1 MAQPAYAWLRS
12 SQPDNPSV
20 SDDPFADIP
29 MAGSSTNPPTMN
41 SQQTATNDDPFAD
54 TPIASGRKQYAD
66 TLGGSTEK
74 YWDQF
79 QAGMNELASSYYGN
93 EARKKVGEYQAMEA
107 QEQQPGVGF
116 IPRAGLLGGEIVPP
130 QQKTQRKE
138 QIRQE
143 IGEDLEK
150 AKDYRTAAQ
159 NMPQPESVQ
168 RFMSGESGKG
178 WWEDFKEDPVE
189 IALGITARSGAASL
203 VSLGAGVAGGVATAS
218 PVGAMAGAGAASGRM
233 EYINS
238 IMQGL
243 DEQGIDWTNPDEFIK
258 AINNDELMEPIKES
272 ALKRGIAIGFFDGAA
287 AMLGGKIL
295 APKGMIARSA
305 GKSQLVNMPAQ
316 AAAQGLLGAG
326 GEAGGQ
332 YWSEGEISDP
342 RGVLAE
348 AIGELTFAPVEAG
361 ATLLSVT
368 RGSKGIA
375 AERLKATNELI
386 DTLVKKRQKAYASGD
401 REQIAQVSSD
411 LNQYLTI
418 RNELQQQL
426 QQSDT
431 DTLLQSEQA
440 LNRQI
445 DRIQQKLFTAKDAD
459 ERQQITSKL
468 TELNRRREQVTDAI
482 NSQSRTRTEPINLG
496 RAEALTDVKLDREK
510 RKQQLRVQEEELYRQ
525 KINPMNAASEAQQQV
540 AQEGGDAL
548 EQQLAASG
556 AYANARSVNEI
567 ADEVVAEEADIAR
580 QERIEQL
587 QAEIANSIG
596 ARKVYLEKQLRNL
609 MQVQPGQRQGLLTT
623 AEPEPV
629 TPEEEPYQPQDM
641 RKVLRQNQERMRRE
655 REQAAE
661 VEAQQQL
668 QQQKDLAWT
677 MAEEHQL
684 RQQDL
689 QDQISALEMH
699 LMEVERQK
707 DAESQRQADWDRAE
721 IQRLQQELQET
732 VPTNPAMAQAMR
744 QAQVEAA
751 GRQAETQRREER
763 WNEYNLAE
771 RQRISHEL
779 IDEAVRTGQ
788 LGLLGEPIARAYA
801 ERGEIPP
808 NLQERVTEAQAQ
820 EIEQG
825 YQAQQAERGEQAQLS
840 NEITRLQSH
849 IQRQQEMTQA
859 QQGWTAE
866 QSAPGV
872 MPQQQPAELTG
883 LLEPNLTEV
892 TGEEKRKAAKTEPKQ
907 VSHETPQQPQPEAIT
922 YKPGQLRMMRNIGR
936 PATTLDGT
944 DTGWKL
950 SQARHAVVLIHP
962 DTDEYQVFPT
972 EGSKDSTERE
982 LATMEALSWA
992 EDHPVTS
999 VSDQVP
1005 ADRMKDDD
1013 FIDAI
1018 AERRWNRFPESVRE
1032 GMEKQH
1038 FHKGA
1043 EDLAKAIKDKNVDYL
1058 LSVVDQGGNSNKGS
1072 KLAFQWATGQE
1083 KIGLTAKAN
1092 RKAVFDWAGWT
1103 DRDIARYEK
1112 EISDMKAEV
1121 REDRKKIDAKLAA
1134 HNTPIV
1140 LDGKASNLQQYIDNL
1155 IEQGATELRKS
1166 DDPIPR
1172 YFLMIPDTN
1181 RGVDLSA
1188 ELGRQKG
1195 SKGLTK
1201 VAREYAEVAI
1211 AELKNKTTTKENKPV
1226 QVTESFE
1233 QRLREIGKEWIKDKQ
1248 HRFYFNDIIKE
1259 LSGMGVQV
1267 PHNAKLWYDRNTE
1280 FYGQENLPDEV
1291 FDAAVER
1298 LEALRTSLLAETEKA
1313 AKPTPKPKESETP
1326 KPSPV
1331 EGRSA
1336 GRKRKLIAIDDA
1348 LSEAGDELAAVF
1360 REQVGKVSSGV
1371 DPVMLAK
1378 VLQIGVKAGSLYVQ
1392 KGAIKFA
1399 DWADNLLALM
1409 ESKGVARNVVA
1420 PYLKQLYL
1428 ATAGSEDIDDATVS
1442 QMDDAR
1448 AVRGFDV
1455 GLLVEEQPSPPQ
1467 PGKPKSV
1474 KTVSRGIT
1482 EENGEWRGSPYK
1494 RIADSRKVFP
1504 TPSVVAQWLHNLK
1517 PGDLIIDKFGNKLG
1531 VMASRQGSRIKIVGH
1546 DADGNYFSRVHP
1558 VSEYMNT
1565 KENRQKLKVEL
1576 DRLASNNQQTT
1587 EPGTPTVTEP
1597 EPTTEPEP
1605 IKQTT
1610 PTQYGENLP
1619 TVTHTTKKGK
1629 ELTGV
1634 VDTRLTREQAK
1645 AIDPFSFKKDNGW
1658 FIRDFRVDEYNDKL
1672 SAGTMEPVHPVE
1684 ESTDE
1689 NAERSGEGTLEG
1701 EPAGQVPEVP
1711 GGGDTGE
1718 RSGDYTGESGEHD
1731 LGPDGRRVRSE
1742 LGGSEAESLLGTDL
1756 HSAGAVSDRET
1767 GSGGRGVLQG
1777 DIRLGEGREGG
1788 VNSGAADYTITEADD
1803 LEGASFKQ
1811 GEKFSHNI
1819 EAIKL
1824 LKELG
1829 DRPATKEQQAILAR
1843 YVGWGGLKQAFYR
1856 EDGSVAKGWE
1866 KRAAELKELL
1876 TPEEYA
1882 AARSSTLNA
1891 HYTTPSVVNAI
1902 YAGLEK
1908 LGFTHGRVLEP
1919 SVGVGNFF
1927 GLMPKEI
1934 RAKSN
1939 LVGVELDN
1947 ITGGIASKL
1956 YGGNARITA
1965 PMGFEN
1971 FDIAENS
1978 FDLVIGNPP
1987 FGDETITDLKHRD
2000 ISGLRIHNY
2009 FFAKSMKALRPGGVM
2024 AMVVSKGFMDSTKN
2038 QKGREKMYREA
2049 RLLGAYRLPNEAFK
2063 ANANADV
2070 TTDIIFLQKRD
2081 EPLTGE
2087 VDYSDRK
2094 ASRKAG
2100 PDYRAREVFIGADG
2114 NEMKI
2119 NRYFVTYSDNLLG
2132 DMIMNKGRFGS
2143 DLEPA
2148 MTQREGMDWKTE
2160 LNKRVATID
2169 SGRKEKIYHPEKNVE
2184 PAGTVGVDDASTDL
2198 QKAEVDGL
2206 YINDSGE
2213 LYRRM
2218 PDLEG
2223 ETRGEPV
2230 TGYINS
2236 KGEEKA
2242 FRDKDIEKLKA
2253 AVELARTVRN
2263 LINMQVKELTDQQ
2276 LQPLRDQL
2284 NREYDAFIKKYQML
2298 NRPVNKRLLNNGDL
2312 TIAPMLMALENNY
2325 KKEKTVNGRKVKES
2339 SQKADIFTR
2348 RTQEPYTDVTRVS
2361 SPEEALIVSLAQTG
2375 RVDMD
2380 RMAELYGQSKLEIT
2394 AKLTG
2399 QIYDDPQ
2406 EGWVTRD
2413 EYLSGNVKL
2422 KLRQAKEAGKG
2433 YEDNV
2438 KALEEVQPEDISPQD
2453 ITVSLG
2459 ASWQTPDVINEF
2471 YQYLGGL
2478 EPESAF
2484 IPQQNFWSFRASKE
2498 ADKDKAHKW
2507 ITEDIHLK
2515 DLFTKLLNN
2524 KPIAI
2529 YKTVSMDGTRRLDVR
2544 ATDAAQ
2550 AKAKEIQDE
2559 FSTWL
2564 WRDTQRREKMT
2575 RRYNDLMNTHKTRQF
2590 DGSFLSF
2597 PGKISDAIIK
2607 LRETQANAVW
2617 RILQSPTTLLDHVV
2631 GAGKTFTMIAGA
2643 MELKRTGLAKKP
2655 LIVVPN
2661 HLVPQWAEDFA
2672 RLYPNAKVLAARKED
2687 FNKHKRREML
2697 ARIATGDWDAVIMA
2711 HTSFGKMPTDPES
2724 EESFMQEQL
2733 QDLTIAIKA
2742 MREAEGKK
2750 SRSVREAENQKKK
2763 LEEKL
2768 KETLENTAK
2777 DTGMTWNE
2785 TGVDA
2790 LFLDEAHEFKNLQFY
2805 TGMQRV
2811 KNINPAG
2818 SQKAQDLFIK
2828 IRGLMKKTG
2837 GRNLVFATG
2846 TPISNSM
2853 AELFTMQRYLA
2864 YDQLKES
2871 GLSHFDA
2878 WARTFGMTD
2887 TRQERKSSGKFGPV
2901 SRFSKFVNLPE
2912 LMSMYRQFAD
2922 SINNEDIKAALEK
2935 EGKGVHIPKVKG
2947 GKPTPVVAPRSL
2959 YQEAYMG
2966 LIEDRFA
2973 NMPDNPSIDNP
2984 LKATNDARKAG
2995 LDMRMIYPELPDI
3008 KDSKINRS
3016 INNMMDLYH
3025 KWQDDK
3031 GTQLIFCDLST
3042 PKSAQA
3048 KEIAEFRKQVQEAA
3062 SSDESTRKNR
3072 IKNMPIAELYS
3083 YLEDMAQE
3091 GNEKAI
3097 NRLEKITPDQI
3108 AGWTSTFDVYND
3120 IKQKLITR
3128 GVPESEIAFIH
3139 QANTDL
3145 QKEEL
3150 FAKVN
3155 NGEVRFLL
3163 GSTAKMGAGTNVQ
3176 ERLVALHHMDAPWRP
3191 SDLEQREGRIIR
3203 QGNSL
3208 FKRDP
3213 EEFEVEI
3220 LRYATEQTYDVNMW
3234 QTLEVKAR
3242 FIEQVRNGDT
3252 SQRQANDVAGES
3264 ASAAEMK
3271 AASSGDPRIMEQVEI
3286 AARLKTLDNMRQT
3299 HNRDRTYAVMDAER
3313 EKSRKK
3319 QLPATI
3325 AAIQKDI
3332 DRIQP
3337 QQKGRPQFTNP
3348 DSMSF
3353 NKSKEAEDWL
3363 RTEIYAQAL
3372 DSDSPLWEGTNLGSF
3387 RGLGVYGELYRY
3399 GMYEGDVPAIR
3410 LYLTGERDHQII
3422 ALPLEEVKW
3431 GGLFTKFNNTINQ
3444 IPFELETEQNYL
3456 KYINDR
3462 IASAEK
3468 RASETF
3474 KYEDEY
3480 QQKNERNQQL
3490 MEELGAEQ
3498 EVNQAATQLPEFLV
3512 LTELKEDH
3520 QAKADAAQSTG
3531 DIEHYLHNTAM
3542 AHRAG
3547 KLASSIGYSK
3557 PGKETQ
3563 AAETALQK
3571 AKEQGLRITQEDLR
3585 RAKEA
3590 IATRPEP
3597 EAEVTEASTAQAT
3610 ETPPEAPKFTSVDD
3624 LVNDMLKN
3632 KKRAKADNGAVT
3644 ISREKPG
3651 RWRIYLD
3658 SEDNDL
3664 VSDDTLIKLMGGE
3677 SFGYMASIPYHG
3689 FSEDRL
3695 SSVVRYLNEKV
3706 QFEGLQPE
3714 GTTSNQPDM
3723 PVHYS
3728 KGEHQASTSG
3738 KTLSKR
3744 EALDEATRFF
3754 KGLSLPSGKVKIEVY
3769 ESIEEFYDV
3778 HPGYS
3783 EEAKKAIGTPYGFVI
3798 PDRGGRGKNKTSA
3811 PRSWRVVGFSN
3822 VHTTPQDFRDT
3833 LRHEI
3838 FGHLGLDTLTKE
3850 DKKQLLQA
3858 VSETRNL
3865 SLVPEEERNFFKKQW
3880 QYIDKTYSD
3889 HTEQDKAE
3897 EFIAHTAHDMAKAKT
3912 GKLKQLWQT
3921 IIRLFRRSGLIREPR
3936 SKQDIVDLLHELK
3949 GRLER
3954 GEPYQFHDVETQPEK
3969 NRENILQNIPA
3980 GKTDNIHFRKSDNS
3994 ASFTA
3999 PKGRDQPSRFFNT
4012 QALAESQLIKRFVR
4026 TRNSLMVPIRKGML
4040 PSMGL
4045 RQIVDTYEKIF
4056 APLAGQTWEMLG
4068 VSKGNPITNY
4078 QQFVQGM
4085 QSLKSNKLKDADDID
4100 IDWGRLAKENRQDY
4114 EALADIFHRSTLYE
4128 VFPDQKDF
4136 NPHEDMKKLL
4146 MEYAQ
4151 AKDPKHQ
4158 AALRKRMMHERERKA
4173 EHRKLHAEYM
4183 ALSDQAR
4190 KVYKGVEK
4198 YYEDMW
4204 ADQQKALEDKIKRSI
4219 HDDEGRQVFLKQLK
4233 AKFHE
4238 AKIRGPYFPLQ
4249 RFGPFFVIAEDE
4261 NGEYYRAHFET
4272 EAKLHKEMDTL
4283 KREGM
4288 RVMSYGLIPD
4298 FTSRKLEGVSEFA
4311 DQIHLSLDSDK
4322 FAGVSEKVKDEIRNE
4337 VNQLALQLMPDVSA
4351 AKHMIRRKRVKG
4363 FNENARRAF
4372 AYNAIHS
4379 SNRLARTTYGD
4390 RMATQL
4396 ERIHED
4402 IDAKNQE
4409 PYIPMKDRTIAAQV
4423 LSELEKQHEHI
4434 MNPKGSVWSARI
4446 TNLAFIWYLG
4456 ASAGAG
4462 LINLTQTPLIGIPLM
4477 GGRFGYRKT
4486 SAAMMKAAKDFALH
4500 GYNKVSLRESVFTL
4514 SKADNGIS
4522 KDEKA
4527 MLEQLI
4533 DDGTIDTTQT
4543 TTLAQISDTDLKAE
4557 AQVQQDVWVKVNRL
4571 LGFFFHN
4578 AETANREVTALAT
4591 YRLARKE
4598 GLNHD
4603 MAMEQARKMTFDAHF
4618 DYSGANRPRVMK
4630 NDWMK
4635 VFTIFKQYSQ
4645 NMTYTLMRNF
4655 IDSLPYRELPAREK
4669 KAARKALAG
4678 ILFTHAIA
4686 AGTLG
4691 LPLISWIGPVLA
4703 AAFGDDDDE
4712 FKDWRIMYRNWLA
4725 DLFGKQAGEAIAKG
4739 VINGFTGADLHS
4751 RVSIN
4756 ELWIRSPNWEMSARE
4771 ESMHYLMQGLGP
4783 AVSAAVNVFWIGPEQ
4798 IAEGNTWKGI
4808 EKMVPKF
4815 IRDGIRTWRYSTEGA
4830 TVGKEGYMAVIE
4842 DFQPW
4847 ELGLQAFGLAPSR
4860 LGEAYEARSAVK
4872 NIQSRLQ
4879 DKRQKLTTDYARA
4892 VRAGDYQVAN
4902 QVLKDITDFNIAYPA
4917 FGITPQGLRRSIQ
4930 MRHRYETLS
4939 EAGIYLPQ
4947 AQMGLLK
4954 EARFAL

>member
-1 MAQPAYAWLRS
+1 MNQEQYQSLLNEL
-12 SQPDNPSV
+12 PDANP
-20 SDDPFADIP
+20 
-29 MAGSSTNPPTMN
+29 
-41 SQQTATNDDPFAD
+41 
-54 TPIASGRKQYAD
+54 TPISDVDDYLYGRTGRIPETMRQGASNAPEPLKGII
-66 TLGGSTEK
+66 GGYHQTK
-74 YWDQF
+74 GLLKG
-79 QAGMNELASSYYGN
+79 A
-93 EARKKVGEYQAMEA
+93 
-107 QEQQPGVGF
+107 
-116 IPRAGLLGGEIVPP
+116 AGLLGGATGIESLQQWGLKGYQESMEEAAEYAPVVPDI
-130 QQKTQRKE
+130 TR
-138 QIRQE
+138 
-143 IGEDLEK
+143 
-150 AKDYRTAAQ
+150 AKDASEVFDWAMYYIP
-159 NMPQPESVQ
+159 N
-168 RFMSGESGKG
+168 
-178 WWEDFKEDPVE
+178 
-189 IALGITARSGAASL
+189 ALLTTL
-203 VSLGAGVAGGVATAS
+203 PTLGTGGVAALAAKAGGKKFVDKAVKDLTSKGIKEQAAKELAQAQL
-218 PVGAMAGAGAASGRM
+218 GKRITRAAGAGAYGGGFAMSG
-233 EYINS
+233 
-238 IMQGL
+238 G
-243 DEQGIDWTNPDEFIK
+243 GIYGETEDVGVTLPHATVAAALEAFT
-258 AINNDELMEPIKES
+258 PFS
-272 ALKRGIAIGFFDGAA
+272 VLKRTGL
-287 AMLGGKIL
+287 M
-295 APKGMIARSA
+295 PEV
-305 GKSQLVNMPAQ
+305 SQ
-316 AAAQGLLGAG
+316 
-326 GEAGGQ
+326 
-332 YWSEGEISDP
+332 
-342 RGVLAE
+342 
-348 AIGELTFAPVEAG
+348 
-361 ATLLSVT
+361 
-368 RGSKGIA
+368 
-375 AERLKATNELI
+375 
-386 DTLVKKRQKAYASGD
+386 
-401 REQIAQVSSD
+401 QIAQNIP
-411 LNQYLTI
+411 LKI
-418 RNELQQQL
+418 
-426 QQSDT
+426 
-431 DTLLQSEQA
+431 
-440 LNRQI
+440 
-445 DRIQQKLFTAKDAD
+445 AKDALSEGGTEGLQSLVEQHASHWVATNGD
-459 ERQQITSKL
+459 SLLNDLDQADWRELVNSTLAGAGSGGTFSGVGSVGQALQNKRLKQKESEALLADLEGIDQKIASLNQVKQEVAAQQVDTRPLDNNIQHFENERAKIKNILDSRPGITKEVIESQPTL
-468 TELNRRREQVTDAI
+468 TEAI
-482 NSQSRTRTEPINLG
+482 
-496 RAEALTDVKLDREK
+496 TDVISDREK
-510 RKQQLRVQEEELYRQ
+510 RRQRLKQQEEELYQQ
-525 KINPMNAASEAQQQV
+525 KMNPMSAASEAQLK
-540 AQEGGDAL
+540 AAREGGDAL

-556 AYANARSVNEI
+556 AYANARSINEM
-567 ADEVVAEEADIAR
+567 ADEVTAEEADIAQ
-580 QERIEQL
+580 QERIGQL
-587 QAEIANSIG
+587 QAEIDNSVG
-596 ARKVYLEKQLRNL
+596 ARRVYLEKQLRNL
-609 MQVQPGQRQGLLTT
+609 LQGQPGQRQGLLATT
-623 AEPEPV
+623 EPEP
-629 TPEEEPYQPQDM
+629 TPAPPETPAEEPYQPQDM
-641 RKVLRQNQERMRRE
+641 REVLRQHQERMRLE
-655 REQAAE
+655 REQEAE
-661 VEAQQQL
+661 VETQQRL
-668 QQQKDLAWT
+668 QQQKELAWA
-677 MAEEHQL
+677 MAEERQL
-684 RQQDL
+684 RQQDI

-699 LMEVERQK
+699 LMETERQK
-707 DAESQRQADWDRAE
+707 GEDSQRQADWDRAE

-732 VPTNPAMAQAMR
+732 VPINPAMDQAMR
-744 QAQVEAA
+744 QAQEQQAAKTAEAQKVEALWN
-751 GRQAETQRREER
+751 RQG
-763 WNEYNLAE
+763 LAE
-771 RQRISHEL
+771 RQRFAHEL

-808 NLQERVTEAQAQ
+808 GLERSVAQAQAQ
-820 EIEQG
+820 EIEAG
-825 YQAQQAERGEQAQLS
+825 YQAQQQARAEQTQELEARYRTPERKEQQPFTQEAVTAETTEEAPDYQELAGLREERARLTGEINRLEQH
-840 NEITRLQSH
+840 IT
-849 IQRQQEMTQA
+849 QQEEMTQA

-866 QSAPGV
+866 QPAPGT
-872 MPQQQPAELTG
+872 MPQQQTTELTN
-883 LLEPNLTEV
+883 LLPEVQRKPEKVSTSEKPVKKTPESIHEPVPQETELGA
-892 TGEEKRKAAKTEPKQ
+892 T
-907 VSHETPQQPQPEAIT
+907 T
-922 YKPGQLRMMRNIGR
+922 YKPGQLRWMRNAGQ
-936 PATTLDGT
+936 PATTLGGK

-950 SQARHAVVLIHP
+950 SQARHAVVLVHP

-972 EGSKDSTERE
+972 EGAKDSAERE

-992 EDHPVTS
+992 EDHPVTPEA
-999 VSDQVP
+999 VP
-1005 ADRMKDDD
+1005 EAK
-1013 FIDAI
+1013 
-1018 AERRWNRFPESVRE
+1018 PE
-1032 GMEKQH
+1032 
-1038 FHKGA
+1038 
-1043 EDLAKAIKDKNVDYL
+1043 
-1058 LSVVDQGGNSNKGS
+1058 
-1072 KLAFQWATGQE
+1072 
-1083 KIGLTAKAN
+1083 
-1092 RKAVFDWAGWT
+1092 
-1103 DRDIARYEK
+1103 
-1112 EISDMKAEV
+1112 
-1121 REDRKKIDAKLAA
+1121 
-1134 HNTPIV
+1134 P
-1140 LDGKASNLQQYIDNL
+1140 
-1155 IEQGATELRKS
+1155 
-1166 DDPIPR
+1166 
-1172 YFLMIPDTN
+1172 
-1181 RGVDLSA
+1181 
-1188 ELGRQKG
+1188 
-1195 SKGLTK
+1195 
-1201 VAREYAEVAI
+1201 
-1211 AELKNKTTTKENKPV
+1211 
-1226 QVTESFE
+1226 QVTENFE
-1233 QRLREIGKEWIKDKQ
+1233 QRLKEIGKEWIKENQ

-1259 LSGMGVQV
+1259 LSNMEGKI
-1267 PHNAKLWYDRNTE
+1267 PDNAKLWYDRNTE

-1298 LEALRTSLLAETEKA
+1298 LEALRTSLLAETGKA
-1313 AKPTPKPKESETP
+1313 ARPTPKPKESETP

-1331 EGRSA
+1331 AGRSA

-1360 REQVGKVSSGV
+1360 KEQVGKVSSGV

-1409 ESKGVARNVVA
+1409 ESKGVARSVVA

-1455 GLLVEEQPSPPQ
+1455 GSLVEEEPSPSQ
-1467 PGKPKSV
+1467 PRKPKPA
-1474 KTVSRGIT
+1474 KQKEPI
-1482 EENGEWRGSPYK
+1482 N
-1494 RIADSRKVFP
+1494 IA
-1504 TPSVVAQWLHNLK
+1504 NL
-1517 PGDLIIDKFGNKLG
+1517 
-1531 VMASRQGSRIKIVGH
+1531 QGSKESIKHEIMQGLKDGQHYSDEYDTYWIEDRSDRKGGGWVMKKKPLDGGFPSTKGGAGVG
-1546 DADGNYFSRVHP
+1546 AWSQGEAVGRVL
-1558 VSEYMNT
+1558 
-1565 KENRQKLKVEL
+1565 ENL
-1576 DRLASNNQQTT
+1576 DFAIEQASNNQQIT

-1597 EPTTEPEP
+1597 EPTAEPEP
-1605 IKQTT
+1605 IKQTVT
-1610 PTQYGENLP
+1610 VQYGENLP
-1619 TVTHTTKKGK
+1619 TVTHTTQKGK
-1629 ELTGV
+1629 QLTGI
-1634 VDTRLTREQAK
+1634 VDTRLTKEQAK
-1645 AIDPFSFKKDNGW
+1645 TIDPFSFKKDNGW

-1689 NAERSGEGTLEG
+1689 NAERPGERALEG
-1701 EPAGQVPEVP
+1701 EPAEQVPEVP
-1711 GGGDTGE
+1711 GGRAAGE
-1718 RSGDYTGESGEHD
+1718 GGSDYTGEGGGEN
-1731 LGPDGRRVRSE
+1731 LRPDRRGTRAE
-1742 LGGSEAESLLGTDL
+1742 LRGSEEPGVPGTDL
-1756 HSAGAVSDRET
+1756 HSAGAASDRET
-1767 GSGGRGVLQG
+1767 GGGGPGALQG
-1777 DIRLGEGREGG
+1777 DIQLGEGREGG
-1788 VNSGAADYTITEADD
+1788 VNTGAADYTITGADD

-1829 DRPATKEQQAILAR
+1829 DRPATKKQQAVLAR

-1856 EDGSVAKGWE
+1856 EDGTVTKGWE

-2024 AMVVSKGFMDSTKN
+2024 AMVVSKGFMDSTRN
-2038 QKGREKMYREA
+2038 QKGRDMMYREA

-2081 EPLTGE
+2081 TPLASE
-2087 VDYSDRK
+2087 K
-2094 ASRKAG
+2094 A
-2100 PDYRAREVFIGADG
+2100 PNEQDYRSRAEFTGADG
-2114 NEMKI
+2114 NTMMI
-2119 NRYFVTYSDNLLG
+2119 NQYFVDNPGNLLG
-2132 DMIMNKGRFGS
+2132 DMIMNTGRFGPE
-2143 DLEPA
+2143 LEPA
-2148 MTQREGMDWKTE
+2148 MTAREGFDWKAE
-2160 LNKRVATID
+2160 LDKRTVQIEGA
-2169 SGRKEKIYHPEKNVE
+2169 YHPEKNVE
-2184 PAGTVGVDDASTDL
+2184 PASTVGVDDASTDL
-2198 QKAEVDGL
+2198 QRAEVDGL

-2213 LYRRM
+2213 LYRRL
-2218 PDLEG
+2218 PNLEG

-2230 TGYINS
+2230 TSYINN

-2242 FRDKDIEKLKA
+2242 FSKKDIEKLKA
-2253 AVELARTVRN
+2253 AVELARTARH
-2263 LINMQVKELTDQQ
+2263 LINMQVKELADAQ

-2284 NREYDAFIKKYQML
+2284 NQEYDAFIKKYQML

-2312 TIAPMLMALENNY
+2312 TIAPMLLALENSY
-2325 KKEKTVNGRKVKES
+2325 KKEKAVNGRKVKES

-2348 RTQEPYTDVTRVS
+2348 RTQEPYTDVTTVS

-2375 RVDMD
+2375 KVDMD
-2380 RMAELYGQSKLEIT
+2380 RMAELYGKSKVEI
-2394 AKLTG
+2394 AARLTG

-2422 KLRQAKEAGKG
+2422 KLRQAREAGRG

-2471 YQYLGGL
+2471 YKHLGGL
-2478 EPESAF
+2478 DPESAF

-2507 ITEDIHLK
+2507 TTEDILLK

-2529 YKTVSMDGTRRLDVR
+2529 YRYNPATDSRALDVR

-2559 FSTWL
+2559 FATWL

-2631 GAGKTFTMIAGA
+2631 GAGKTFTMIAAA

-2724 EESFMQEQL
+2724 NKEFLQEQL
-2733 QDLTIAIKA
+2733 SDLTVAIKA

-2750 SRSVREAENQKKK
+2750 SRSVRDAENQKKK
-2763 LEEKL
+2763 LEENL
-2768 KETLENTAK
+2768 KKTLENTAK

-2818 SQKAQDLFIK
+2818 SQKSQDLFIK
-2828 IRGLMKKTG
+2828 IRALLKKTK

-2864 YDQLKES
+2864 YEQLNES

-2887 TRQERKSSGKFGPV
+2887 TRQERKSSGAFGPV

-2935 EGKGVHIPKVKG
+2935 EGKGVHIPRIKG

-2966 LIEDRFA
+2966 LIEHRFA
-2973 NMPDNPSIDNP
+2973 NMPEDPSIDNP

-2995 LDMRMIYPELPDI
+2995 LDMRMIYPQLPDV

-3016 INNMMDLYH
+3016 INNMMELYNQ
-3025 KWQDDK
+3025 WNADK

-3048 KEIAEFRKQVQEAA
+3048 KEIAEFRKQVQEVA
-3062 SSDESTRKNR
+3062 SNDESPAKNR
-3072 IKNMPIAELYS
+3072 IKNMSVIELYS
-3083 YLEDMAQE
+3083 YLEDMAQQ

-3097 NRLEKITPDQI
+3097 SRLEKVTPDQV
-3108 AGWTSTFDVYND
+3108 AGWSSTFDVYND
-3120 IKQKLITR
+3120 IKQKLITQ

-3155 NGEVRFLL
+3155 NGDVRFLL

-3203 QGNSL
+3203 QGNAL

-3213 EEFEVEI
+3213 GNFEVEI

-3299 HNRDRTYAVMDAER
+3299 HSRDRTYAVMEAQR
-3313 EKSRKK
+3313 EKDYKK

-3325 AAIQKDI
+3325 AALEKELQ
-3332 DRIQP
+3332 RIQP
-3337 QQKGRPQFTNP
+3337 QQKGRPQFLNP
-3348 DSMSF
+3348 DGMSF
-3353 NKSKEAEDWL
+3353 NKAKEAEDWL
-3363 RTEIYAQAL
+3363 RTEIHAQAL
-3372 DSDSPLWEGTNLGSF
+3372 DSDSPLWNGTSLGSF
-3387 RGLGVYGELYRY
+3387 RGLEVYGELYRY
-3399 GMYEGDVPAIR
+3399 QTFEGGMPAIR
-3410 LYLTGERDHQII
+3410 LYLTGERDHEVISMPI
-3422 ALPLEEVKW
+3422 EEVAW
-3431 GGLFTKFNNTINQ
+3431 GGLFTRFNNTINS
-3444 IPFELETEQNYL
+3444 IDFELESKQNHL
-3456 KYINDR
+3456 AFVNER

-3468 RASETF
+3468 RAGEPF

-3480 QQKNERNQQL
+3480 QQKTARNQQL

-3498 EVNQAATQLPEFLV
+3498 EANQAATQLPEFLA
-3512 LTELKEDH
+3512 LTELREGF
-3520 QAKADAAQSTG
+3520 QAKADTAEATG
-3531 DIEHYLHNTAM
+3531 DVESFLHNTAM
-3542 AHRAG
+3542 VHRAG
-3547 KLASSIGYSK
+3547 SLASSIQYSK
-3557 PGKETQ
+3557 PGKESK
-3563 AAETALQK
+3563 AAETALGK
-3571 AKEQGLRITQEDLR
+3571 AKEQGLKITQEDLR
-3585 RAKEA
+3585 RAREA
-3590 IATRPEP
+3590 IAARPEP
-3597 EAEVTEASTAQAT
+3597 VVEEVDTTAGPVE
-3610 ETPPEAPKFTSVDD
+3610 ETPPRALEAPTKFTSADEAVSY
-3624 LVNDMLKN
+3624 MLG
-3632 KKRAKADNGAVT
+3632 KKGTVVADNGNVR
-3644 ISREKPG
+3644 IERSSPG
-3651 RWRIYLD
+3651 NWRIKVKEDPETNDFDDD
-3658 SEDNDL
+3658 SIVFDR
-3664 VSDDTLIKLMGGE
+3664 TLSRLAGRGSTRVGTEQVLLFPE
-3677 SFGYMASIPYHG
+3677 S
-3689 FSEDRL
+3689 RL
-3695 SSVVRYLNEKV
+3695 SPVIRYLYGKLD
-3706 QFEGLQPE
+3706 LQPE
-3714 GTTSNQPDM
+3714 QTPNPVAEPMPIFLDRGKKKTKEKPIDRVSM
-3723 PVHYS
+3723 PVQKVQQLADRFKENHPGLKNLQVIALENTTQLPDLGHTENDTKMGGVYVPGTNRVYVFSANVQSFADVHRILGHETFVHFALDALPPADKKLLIDGILKAATKDKKVKKLFHEISTHPEYS
-3728 KGEHQASTSG
+3728 KRTAEMRAEETFAP
-3738 KTLSKR
+3738 LA
-3744 EALDEATRFF
+3744 E
-3754 KGLSLPSGKVKIEVY
+3754 
-3769 ESIEEFYDV
+3769 ESINY
-3778 HPGYS
+3778 PGLKRFWY
-3783 EEAKKAIGTPYGFVI
+3783 
-3798 PDRGGRGKNKTSA
+3798 
-3811 PRSWRVVGFSN
+3811 RVRELIRKYTG
-3822 VHTTPQDFRDT
+3822 
-3833 LRHEI
+3833 I
-3838 FGHLGLDTLTKE
+3838 
-3850 DKKQLLQA
+3850 
-3858 VSETRNL
+3858 NL
-3865 SLVPEEERNFFKKQW
+3865 IRTVPELQGF
-3880 QYIDKTYSD
+3880 
-3889 HTEQDKAE
+3889 
-3897 EFIAHTAHDMAKAKT
+3897 
-3912 GKLKQLWQT
+3912 
-3921 IIRLFRRSGLIREPR
+3921 
-3936 SKQDIVDLLHELK
+3936 IVDFVRK
-3949 GRLER
+3949 VSS
-3954 GEPYQFHDVETQPEK
+3954 GEYEPTTQNP
-3969 NRENILQNIPA
+3969 REWGDYMPDEIPA
-3980 GKTDNIHFRKSDNS
+3980 RIRRNKDGSS
-3994 ASFTA
+3994 SFTA
-3999 PKGRDQPSRFFNT
+3999 KKGKNQASRLFNT
-4012 QALAESQLIKRFVR
+4012 QALAESQVIKQFTR
-4026 TRNSLMVPIRKGML
+4026 TRSSLMVPIRKMML

-4045 RQIVDTYEKIF
+4045 RQIVDTYERIF
-4056 APLAGQTWEMLG
+4056 APLAGQTWEALG
-4068 VSKGNPITNY
+4068 VSKGNPIVKY
-4078 QQFVQGM
+4078 QEFVQGM

-4100 IDWGRLAKENRQDY
+4100 IDWGQLAKTNRQDHD
-4114 EALADIFHRSTLYE
+4114 ALADIFHRSTIYE
-4128 VFPDQKDF
+4128 VFPDKKDF
-4136 NPHEDMKKLL
+4136 NPHEDMQKLL
-4146 MEYAQ
+4146 QEYAQ

-4173 EHRKLHAEYM
+4173 EHKKLHAEYT
-4183 ALSDQAR
+4183 ALSDQAK

-4204 ADQQKALEDKIKRSI
+4204 ADQQKALQDKIERTI
-4219 HDDEGRQVFLKQLK
+4219 HDDEGRQVFLRQLK

-4238 AKIRGPYFPLQ
+4238 AKVRGPYFPLQ
-4249 RFGPFFVIAEDE
+4249 RFGPFFAIAEDE

-4272 EAKLHKEMDTL
+4272 EAKLHKEMDTM

-4288 RVMSYGLIPD
+4288 RVLSYGLMPD

-4311 DQIHLSLDSDK
+4311 DQVHLSLDSDK

-4337 VNQLALQLMPDVSA
+4337 INQLALQLMPDVSA
-4351 AKHMIRRKRVKG
+4351 AKHMLRRRKVKG

-4390 RMATQL
+4390 LMATQL
-4396 ERIHED
+4396 ERIHDD

-4423 LSELEKQHEHI
+4423 VSVLEKQHEHI
-4434 MNPKGSVWSARI
+4434 MNPKGSPIAAKI

-4462 LINLTQTPLIGIPLM
+4462 LVNLTQTPLIGIPLM

-4514 SKADNGIS
+4514 SKADKGVTGE
-4522 KDEKA
+4522 EKS

-4533 DDGTIDTTQT
+4533 DDGTIETTQT
-4543 TTLAQISDTDLKAE
+4543 STLAQISDTDLKAE
-4557 AQVQQDVWVKVNRL
+4557 AQVQQDAWVKVNRL

-4591 YRLARKE
+4591 YRLAREE
-4598 GLNHD
+4598 GLSHD
-4603 MAMEQARKMTFDAHF
+4603 VAVEQARKMTFDAHF
-4618 DYSGANRPRVMK
+4618 DYSGANRPLVMK

-4655 IDSLPYRELPAREK
+4655 IDSLPFRELPAREK

-4678 ILFTHAIA
+4678 ILFAHATA

-4703 AAFGDDDDE
+4703 EAFGDDDDE
-4712 FKDWRIMYRNWLA
+4712 FRDWRTMYRNWLA
-4725 DLFGKQAGEAIAKG
+4725 DMFGKQAGEAIAKG
-4739 VINGFTGADLHS
+4739 VVNGFTGADLHS

-4756 ELWIRSPNWEMSARE
+4756 ELWVRSPSWEMSARE

-4783 AVSAAVNVFWIGPEQ
+4783 AVSAAVNFFWIGPEQ
-4798 IAEGNTWKGI
+4798 IAEGNFTKGV

-4815 IRDGIRTWRYSTEGA
+4815 VRDGIRTWRYSTEGA

-4872 NIQSRLQ
+4872 NIQSRIQ
-4879 DKRQKLTTDYARA
+4879 DQRQKLTTDYARA
-4892 VRAGDYQVAN
+4892 VREGDHQAAS
-4902 QVLKDITDFNIAYPA
+4902 QVLKEITDFNIAYPA
-4917 FGITPQGLRRSIQ
+4917 FGITPQGLRRSLQ
-4930 MRHRYETLS
+4930 MRHRYETMS